1 MSKFTP
7 EQEERLKN
15 FTEKE
20 KDLLK
25 NLDSAK
31 IDTFVHITENN
42 GLNFEQRCQVIYGL
56 EDNFSEEQVSIYA
69 KPEFDEFQ
77 MEQIRTGFE
86 SGLSVEQVGVYAKPE
101 FNEYQMRGIRYGFN
115 EGLSIEQVSVY
126 AKPEFSCVQMNEI
139 ESGFKKGLSI
149 EQISMY
155 AKPEFYDYQMN
166 QICRGF
172 KNGLSME
179 QVSVYAKPEFN
190 PDQMRL
196 IEDGFR
202 NKLSMEQVKAYAKPE
217 LDQNQM
223 WEIRDG
229 FKKGLSMEQI
239 SVYAKPE
246 FDIKQMAVIVNGFK
260 NGLSMEQVSSYAN
273 PKFDNFQMYRI
284 GEGYR
289 VGLSAEQVNVY
300 AKPEFNSNQMELIE
314 DGFINGLS
322 MEQVSMY
329 AKPELGVLQM
339 EELKDALRSGLSMEQ
354 VDMYAKPELST
365 NQIYAAMNRL
375 RNGISTDKIND
386 IINSGMSPEEMR
398 DAMFNEVKKDSIG
411 VMVYMTTHKAIE
423 NYYSETDAFKFCR
436 TETEAIDLIKER
448 QLNDYQN
455 QQNNNYSYS
464 YKIIG
469 KNGYLS
475 KAIREDQR
483 IILAPSYD
491 MAKNINTEATVE
503 AEYGDECLEGTMVT
517 LAHHGP
523 RSNNPAPCNTPDVPE
538 LPPFATVV
546 VSHIDLDTLG
556 GIYALQGRK
565 PEDDRFWE
573 AAEKIDV
580 KGAHHIHELDQD
592 IQDKLN
598 AYYAYNDEQP
608 RQRYTETID
617 VTKQIDDI
625 YNVVNAIVDI
635 NDPEHD
641 KLIAAGKEWVQT
653 REKEVE
659 DQLIY
664 ENKDV
669 RVFDTNGIFC
679 AASYFSPNQDVIVP
693 ATVTYNKKFKSITLA
708 FEDGGK
714 QLDAREIVQELWG
727 PEAGGR
733 EGIAGSPRNVEMTKD
748 DLAKLVNELTERQ
761 LKLETE
767 IMPHQYEGNQ
777 MLSSLSIPDNIEK
790 IGEGAFKDC
799 SNLSEMLV
807 TNELL
812 AKTDIASAFEGTNLD
827 MEGMEKIVDDFMK
840 THESQGMELDAN
852 DRIEDES
859 LADNEDKEVDPLE
872 LNDKIEDED
881 TADDF
886 GDL

>member
-1 MSKFTP
+1 MNKFTP

-101 FNEYQMRGIRYGFN
+101 FNEYQMREIRCGFN

-126 AKPEFSCVQMNEI
+126 AKPEFTCVQMSEI

-190 PDQMRL
+190 SNQMKL

-217 LDQNQM
+217 FDPNQM
-223 WEIRDG
+223 WEIEN
-229 FKKGLSMEQI
+229 GLDEYKLSIEQ
-239 SVYAKPE
+239 VGTYAKPE
-246 FDIKQMAVIVNGFK
+246 FDF
-260 NGLSMEQVSSYAN
+260 
-273 PKFDNFQMYRI
+273 
-284 GEGYR
+284 
-289 VGLSAEQVNVY
+289 
-300 AKPEFNSNQMELIE
+300 NQMFEIRR
-314 DGFINGLS
+314 GFINGLS
-322 MEQVSMY
+322 MEQV
-329 AKPELGVLQM
+329 G
-339 EELKDALRSGLSMEQ
+339 
-354 VDMYAKPELST
+354 MYAKPELSA
-365 NQIYAAMNRL
+365 NQIYAAMNGL
-375 RNGISTDKIND
+375 CNGISTDKIND
-386 IINSGMSPEEMR
+386 IINSGMSPEEMSN
-398 DAMFNEVKKDSIG
+398 AMFNEVKKDSTG
-411 VMVYMTTHKAIE
+411 VIVYRTAHKAFE
-423 NYYSETDAFKFCR
+423 NYHSETDAFICR
-436 TETEAIDLIKER
+436 TETEAIDLIKEK

-455 QQNNNYSYS
+455 QQNYSYS
-464 YKIIG
+464 YKVVG
-469 KNGYLS
+469 KNGDLS

-483 IILAPSYD
+483 VILAPSYD
-491 MAKNINTEATVE
+491 IAKNIKAEATVE

-565 PEDDRFWE
+565 PEDYRFWE
-573 AAEKIDV
+573 AAEMIDV
-580 KGAHHIHELDQD
+580 KGAHHIHELDKD

-598 AYYAYNDEQP
+598 AYYAYNDGQP
-608 RQRYTETID
+608 RQRYTEAID
-617 VTKQIDDI
+617 VTKQIDDT

-641 KLIAAGKEWVQT
+641 KLITAGKEWAQT

-659 DQLIY
+659 DQLVY

-679 AASYFSPNQDVIVP
+679 AASYFSPNQNTICP
-693 ATVTYNKKFKSITLA
+693 ATVTYNEKFKSITLA

-714 QLDAREIVQELWG
+714 QLNAKEIVQELWG

-733 EGIAGSPRNVEMTKD
+733 EGIAGSPRNVEMTKN

-761 LKLETE
+761 LKLKTE

-777 MLSSLSIPDNIEK
+777 MLSSLSIPNNIEK

-827 MEGMEKIVDDFMK
+827 MESMEKIVDDFMQ
-840 THESQGMELDAN
+840 THEGRGMELDAN
-852 DRIEDES
+852 DRIEDEP
-859 LADNEDKEVDPLE
+859 LADIKDKEVDPLE
-872 LNDKIEDED
+872 LNNKIEDED

>member
-1 MSKFTP
+1 MNKFTP

-101 FNEYQMRGIRYGFN
+101 FNEYQMREIRCGFN

-126 AKPEFSCVQMNEI
+126 AKPEFTCVQMSEI

-190 PDQMRL
+190 TGQMRL

-202 NKLSMEQVKAYAKPE
+202 NKLSMEQVKT
-217 LDQNQM
+217 
-223 WEIRDG
+223 
-229 FKKGLSMEQI
+229 
-239 SVYAKPE
+239 YAKPE
-246 FDIKQMAVIVNGFK
+246 FDSNQMWEIE
-260 NGLSMEQVSSYAN
+260 NGLDEYKLSIEQV
-273 PKFDNFQMYRI
+273 
-284 GEGYR
+284 GT
-289 VGLSAEQVNVY
+289 Y
-300 AKPEFNSNQMELIE
+300 AKPEFDFDQMFEIRR
-314 DGFINGLS
+314 GFINGLS
-322 MEQVSMY
+322 MEQV
-329 AKPELGVLQM
+329 G
-339 EELKDALRSGLSMEQ
+339 
-354 VDMYAKPELST
+354 MYAKPELSA
-365 NQIYAAMNRL
+365 NQIYAAMNGL

-386 IINSGMSPEEMR
+386 IINSGMSPEEMSN
-398 DAMFNEVKKDSIG
+398 AMFNEVKKDSTG
-411 VMVYMTTHKAIE
+411 VIVYRTAHKVFE
-423 NYYSETDAFKFCR
+423 NYYSKTDAFICC
-436 TETEAIDLIKER
+436 TETEAIDLIKEK

-455 QQNNNYSYS
+455 QQNYSYS
-464 YKIIG
+464 YKVVG
-469 KNGYLS
+469 KNGDLS

-483 IILAPSYD
+483 VILAPSYD
-491 MAKNINTEATVE
+491 IAKNIKAEATVE

-523 RSNNPAPCNTPDVPE
+523 RSNNPAPCNTLDVPE

-565 PEDDRFWE
+565 PEDYRFWE
-573 AAEKIDV
+573 AAEMIDV
-580 KGAHHIHELDQD
+580 KGAHHIHELDKD

-598 AYYAYNDEQP
+598 AYYAYNDGQP
-608 RQRYTETID
+608 RQRYTEAID
-617 VTKQIDDI
+617 VTKQIDDT

-641 KLIAAGKEWVQT
+641 KLITAGKEWAQT

-659 DQLIY
+659 DQLVY

-679 AASYFSPNQDVIVP
+679 AASYFSPNQNTICP
-693 ATVTYNKKFKSITLA
+693 ATVTYNEKFKSITLA

-714 QLDAREIVQELWG
+714 QLNAKEIVQELWG

-733 EGIAGSPRNVEMTKD
+733 EGIAGSPRNVEMTKN

-761 LKLETE
+761 LKLKTE

-777 MLSSLSIPDNIEK
+777 MLSSLSIPNNIEK

-827 MEGMEKIVDDFMK
+827 MESMEKIVDDFMQ
-840 THESQGMELDAN
+840 THEGRGMELDAN
-852 DRIEDES
+852 DRIEDEP
-859 LADNEDKEVDPLE
+859 LADIKDKEVDPLE
-872 LNDKIEDED
+872 LNNKIEDED

>member
-1 MSKFTP
+1 MNKFTP

-101 FNEYQMRGIRYGFN
+101 FNEYQMREIRCGFN

-126 AKPEFSCVQMNEI
+126 AKPEFTCVQMSEI

-190 PDQMRL
+190 SNQMKL

-217 LDQNQM
+217 FDPNQM
-223 WEIRDG
+223 WEI
-229 FKKGLSMEQI
+229 E
-239 SVYAKPE
+239 
-246 FDIKQMAVIVNGFK
+246 
-260 NGLSMEQVSSYAN
+260 NGLDEYKLSIEQV
-273 PKFDNFQMYRI
+273 
-284 GEGYR
+284 GT
-289 VGLSAEQVNVY
+289 
-300 AKPEFNSNQMELIE
+300 
-314 DGFINGLS
+314 
-322 MEQVSMY
+322 Y

-354 VDMYAKPELST
+354 VGMYAKPELST
-365 NQIYAAMNRL
+365 NQIYAAMNGL

-464 YKIIG
+464 YKVIG
-469 KNGYLS
+469 KNGDLS

-483 IILAPSYD
+483 VILAPSYD
-491 MAKNINTEATVE
+491 MAKNINAEATVE

-523 RSNNPAPCNTPDVPE
+523 RSGNPAPCNTPDVPE

-573 AAEKIDV
+573 AAEMIDV
-580 KGAHHIHELDQD
+580 KGVHHIHELDKD

-598 AYYAYNDEQP
+598 AYYAYNDGQP
-608 RQRYTETID
+608 RQRYTEAID
-617 VTKQIDDI
+617 VTKQIDDT

-641 KLIAAGKEWVQT
+641 KLITAGKEWAQT

-659 DQLIY
+659 GQLVY

-679 AASYFSPNQDVIVP
+679 AASYFSPNQNTICP
-693 ATVTYNKKFKSITLA
+693 ATVTYNEKFKSITLA

-714 QLDAREIVQELWG
+714 QLNAKEIVQELWG

-733 EGIAGSPRNVEMTKD
+733 EGIAGSPRNVEMTKN

-761 LKLETE
+761 LKLKTE

-777 MLSSLSIPDNIEK
+777 MLSSLSIPNNIEK

-827 MEGMEKIVDDFMK
+827 MESMEKIVDDFMQ
-840 THESQGMELDAN
+840 THEGRGMELDAN
-852 DRIEDES
+852 DRIEDEP
-859 LADNEDKEVDPLE
+859 LADIKDKEVDPLE
-872 LNDKIEDED
+872 LNNKIEDED

>member
-1 MSKFTP
+1 MNKFTP

-101 FNEYQMRGIRYGFN
+101 FNEYQMREIRCGFN

-126 AKPEFSCVQMNEI
+126 AKPEFTCVQMSEI

-190 PDQMRL
+190 SNQMKL

-217 LDQNQM
+217 FDPNQM
-223 WEIRDG
+223 WEIEN
-229 FKKGLSMEQI
+229 GLDEYKLSIEQ
-239 SVYAKPE
+239 VGTYAKPE
-246 FDIKQMAVIVNGFK
+246 FDF
-260 NGLSMEQVSSYAN
+260 
-273 PKFDNFQMYRI
+273 
-284 GEGYR
+284 
-289 VGLSAEQVNVY
+289 
-300 AKPEFNSNQMELIE
+300 NQMFEIRR
-314 DGFINGLS
+314 GFINGLS
-322 MEQVSMY
+322 MEQV
-329 AKPELGVLQM
+329 G
-339 EELKDALRSGLSMEQ
+339 
-354 VDMYAKPELST
+354 MYAKPELSA
-365 NQIYAAMNRL
+365 NQIYAAMNGL

-386 IINSGMSPEEMR
+386 IINSGMSPEEMSNT
-398 DAMFNEVKKDSIG
+398 MFNEVKKDSTG
-411 VMVYMTTHKAIE
+411 VIVYRTAHKAFE
-423 NYYSETDAFKFCR
+423 NYHSETDAFICR
-436 TETEAIDLIKER
+436 TETEAIDLIKEK

-455 QQNNNYSYS
+455 QQNYSYS
-464 YKIIG
+464 YKVVG
-469 KNGYLS
+469 KNGDLS

-483 IILAPSYD
+483 VILAPSYD
-491 MAKNINTEATVE
+491 IAKNIKAEATVE

-517 LAHHGP
+517 LTHHGP

-565 PEDDRFWE
+565 PEDYRFWE
-573 AAEKIDV
+573 AAEMIDV
-580 KGAHHIHELDQD
+580 KGAHHIHELDKD

-598 AYYAYNDEQP
+598 AYYAYNDGQP
-608 RQRYTETID
+608 RQRYTEAID
-617 VTKQIDDI
+617 VTKQIDDT

-641 KLIAAGKEWVQT
+641 KLITAGKEWAQT

-659 DQLIY
+659 DQLVY

-679 AASYFSPNQDVIVP
+679 AASYFSPNQNTICP
-693 ATVTYNKKFKSITLA
+693 ATVTYNEKFKSITLA

-714 QLDAREIVQELWG
+714 QLNAKEIVQELWG

-733 EGIAGSPRNVEMTKD
+733 EGIAGSPRNVEMTKN

-761 LKLETE
+761 LKLKTE

-777 MLSSLSIPDNIEK
+777 MLSSLSIPNNIEK

-827 MEGMEKIVDDFMK
+827 MESMEKIVDDFMQ
-840 THESQGMELDAN
+840 THEGRGMELDSN
-852 DRIEDES
+852 DRIEDEP
-859 LADNEDKEVDPLE
+859 LADIKDKEVDPLE
-872 LNDKIEDED
+872 LNNKIEDED

>member
-1 MSKFTP
+1 MNKFTP

-101 FNEYQMRGIRYGFN
+101 FNEYQMREIRCGFN

-126 AKPEFSCVQMNEI
+126 AKQEFTCVQMSEI

-190 PDQMRL
+190 SNQMKL

-217 LDQNQM
+217 FDPNQM
-223 WEIRDG
+223 WEIEN
-229 FKKGLSMEQI
+229 GLDEYKLSIEQ
-239 SVYAKPE
+239 VGTYAKPE
-246 FDIKQMAVIVNGFK
+246 FDF
-260 NGLSMEQVSSYAN
+260 
-273 PKFDNFQMYRI
+273 
-284 GEGYR
+284 
-289 VGLSAEQVNVY
+289 
-300 AKPEFNSNQMELIE
+300 NQMFEIRR
-314 DGFINGLS
+314 GFINGLS
-322 MEQVSMY
+322 MEQV
-329 AKPELGVLQM
+329 G
-339 EELKDALRSGLSMEQ
+339 
-354 VDMYAKPELST
+354 MYAKPELSA
-365 NQIYAAMNRL
+365 NQIYAAMNGL

-386 IINSGMSPEEMR
+386 IINSGMSPEEMSNT
-398 DAMFNEVKKDSIG
+398 MFNEVKKDSTG
-411 VMVYMTTHKAIE
+411 VIVYRTAHKAFE
-423 NYYSETDAFKFCR
+423 NYHSETDAFICR
-436 TETEAIDLIKER
+436 TETEAIDLIKEK

-455 QQNNNYSYS
+455 QQNYSYS
-464 YKIIG
+464 YKVVG
-469 KNGYLS
+469 KNGDLS

-483 IILAPSYD
+483 VILAPSYD
-491 MAKNINTEATVE
+491 IAKNIKAEATVE

-517 LAHHGP
+517 LTHHGP

-565 PEDDRFWE
+565 PEDYRFWE
-573 AAEKIDV
+573 AAEMIDA
-580 KGAHHIHELDQD
+580 KGAHHIHELDKD

-598 AYYAYNDEQP
+598 AYYAYNDGQP
-608 RQRYTETID
+608 RQRYTEAID
-617 VTKQIDDI
+617 VTKQIDDT

-641 KLIAAGKEWVQT
+641 KLITAGKEWAQT

-659 DQLIY
+659 DQLVY

-679 AASYFSPNQDVIVP
+679 AVSYFSPNQNTICP
-693 ATVTYNKKFKSITLA
+693 ATVTYNEKFKSITLA

-714 QLDAREIVQELWG
+714 QLNAKEIVQELWG

-733 EGIAGSPRNVEMTKD
+733 EGIAGSPRNVEMTKN

-761 LKLETE
+761 LKLKTE

-777 MLSSLSIPDNIEK
+777 MLSSLSIPNNIEK

-799 SNLSEMLV
+799 SNISEMLV

-827 MEGMEKIVDDFMK
+827 MESMEKIVDDFMQ
-840 THESQGMELDAN
+840 THEGRGMELDAN
-852 DRIEDES
+852 DRIEDEP
-859 LADNEDKEVDPLE
+859 LADIKDKEVDPLE
-872 LNDKIEDED
+872 LNNKIEDED

>member
-1 MSKFTP
+1 MNKFTP

-56 EDNFSEEQVSIYA
+56 EDNFSEGQVSIYA

-101 FNEYQMRGIRYGFN
+101 FNEYQMREIRCGFN

-126 AKPEFSCVQMNEI
+126 AKPEFTCVQMSEI

-190 PDQMRL
+190 SNQMKL

-217 LDQNQM
+217 FDPNQM
-223 WEIRDG
+223 WEIEN
-229 FKKGLSMEQI
+229 GLDEYKLSIEQ
-239 SVYAKPE
+239 VGTYAKPE
-246 FDIKQMAVIVNGFK
+246 FDF
-260 NGLSMEQVSSYAN
+260 
-273 PKFDNFQMYRI
+273 
-284 GEGYR
+284 
-289 VGLSAEQVNVY
+289 
-300 AKPEFNSNQMELIE
+300 NQMFEIRR
-314 DGFINGLS
+314 GFINGLS
-322 MEQVSMY
+322 MEQI
-329 AKPELGVLQM
+329 G
-339 EELKDALRSGLSMEQ
+339 
-354 VDMYAKPELST
+354 MYAKPELSA
-365 NQIYAAMNRL
+365 NQIYAAMNGL

-386 IINSGMSPEEMR
+386 IINSGMSPEEMSN
-398 DAMFNEVKKDSIG
+398 AMFNEVKKDSTG
-411 VMVYMTTHKAIE
+411 VIVYRTAHKAFE
-423 NYYSETDAFKFCR
+423 NYHSETDAFICR
-436 TETEAIDLIKER
+436 TETEAIDLIKEK

-455 QQNNNYSYS
+455 QQNYSYS
-464 YKIIG
+464 YKVVG
-469 KNGYLS
+469 KNGDLS

-483 IILAPSYD
+483 VILAPSYD
-491 MAKNINTEATVE
+491 IAKNIKAEATVE

-565 PEDDRFWE
+565 PEDYRFWE
-573 AAEKIDV
+573 AAEMIDV
-580 KGAHHIHELDQD
+580 KGAHHIHELDKD

-598 AYYAYNDEQP
+598 AYYAYNDGQP
-608 RQRYTETID
+608 TQRYTEAID
-617 VTKQIDDI
+617 VTKQIDDT

-641 KLIAAGKEWVQT
+641 KLITAGKEWAQT

-659 DQLIY
+659 DQLVY

-679 AASYFSPNQDVIVP
+679 AASYFSPNQNTICP
-693 ATVTYNKKFKSITLA
+693 ATVTYNEKFKSITLA

-714 QLDAREIVQELWG
+714 QLNAKEIVQELWG

-733 EGIAGSPRNVEMTKD
+733 EGIAGSPRNVEMTKN

-761 LKLETE
+761 LKLKTE

-777 MLSSLSIPDNIEK
+777 MLSSLSIPNNIEK

-827 MEGMEKIVDDFMK
+827 MESMKKIVDDFMQ
-840 THESQGMELDAN
+840 THEGRGMELDAN
-852 DRIEDES
+852 DRIEDEP
-859 LADNEDKEVDPLE
+859 LADIKDKEVDLLE
-872 LNDKIEDED
+872 LNNKIEDED

>member
-1 MSKFTP
+1 MNKFTP

-56 EDNFSEEQVSIYA
+56 EDNFSEGQVSIYA

-101 FNEYQMRGIRYGFN
+101 FNEYQMREIRCGFN

-126 AKPEFSCVQMNEI
+126 AKPEFTCVQMSEI

-190 PDQMRL
+190 SNQMKL

-217 LDQNQM
+217 FDPNQM
-223 WEIRDG
+223 WEIEN
-229 FKKGLSMEQI
+229 GLDEYKLSIEQ
-239 SVYAKPE
+239 VGTYAKPE
-246 FDIKQMAVIVNGFK
+246 FDF
-260 NGLSMEQVSSYAN
+260 
-273 PKFDNFQMYRI
+273 
-284 GEGYR
+284 
-289 VGLSAEQVNVY
+289 
-300 AKPEFNSNQMELIE
+300 NQMFEIRR
-314 DGFINGLS
+314 GFINGLS
-322 MEQVSMY
+322 MEQV
-329 AKPELGVLQM
+329 G
-339 EELKDALRSGLSMEQ
+339 
-354 VDMYAKPELST
+354 MYAKPELSA
-365 NQIYAAMNRL
+365 NQIYAAMNGL

-386 IINSGMSPEEMR
+386 IINSGMSPEEMSN
-398 DAMFNEVKKDSIG
+398 AMFNEVKKDSTG
-411 VMVYMTTHKAIE
+411 VIVYRTAHKVFE
-423 NYYSETDAFKFCR
+423 NYYSKTDAFICR
-436 TETEAIDLIKER
+436 TETEAIDLIKEK

-455 QQNNNYSYS
+455 QQNYSYS
-464 YKIIG
+464 YKVVG
-469 KNGYLS
+469 KNGDLS

-483 IILAPSYD
+483 VILAPSYD
-491 MAKNINTEATVE
+491 IAKNIKAEATVE

-523 RSNNPAPCNTPDVPE
+523 RSNNPAPCNTLDVPE

-565 PEDDRFWE
+565 PEDYRFWE
-573 AAEKIDV
+573 AAEMIDV
-580 KGAHHIHELDQD
+580 KGAHHIHELDKD

-598 AYYAYNDEQP
+598 AYYAYNDGQP
-608 RQRYTETID
+608 RQRYTEAID
-617 VTKQIDDI
+617 VTKQIDDT

-641 KLIAAGKEWVQT
+641 KLITAGKEWAQT

-659 DQLIY
+659 DQLVY

-679 AASYFSPNQDVIVP
+679 ATSYFSPNQNTICP
-693 ATVTYNKKFKSITLA
+693 ATVTYNEKFKSITLA

-714 QLDAREIVQELWG
+714 QLNAKEIVQELWG

-733 EGIAGSPRNVEMTKD
+733 EGIAGSPRNVEMTKN

-761 LKLETE
+761 LKLKTE

-777 MLSSLSIPDNIEK
+777 MLSSLSIPNNIEK

-827 MEGMEKIVDDFMK
+827 MESMEKIVDDFMQ
-840 THESQGMELDAN
+840 THEGRGMELDAN
-852 DRIEDES
+852 DRIEDEP
-859 LADNEDKEVDPLE
+859 LADIKDKEVDLLE
-872 LNDKIEDED
+872 LNNKIEDED

>member
-1 MSKFTP
+1 MNKFTP

-86 SGLSVEQVGVYAKPE
+86 SGLSVEQVSVYAKPE
-101 FNEYQMRGIRYGFN
+101 FNEYQMREIRCGFN

-126 AKPEFSCVQMNEI
+126 AKPEFTCVQMSEI

-190 PDQMRL
+190 SNQMKL

-217 LDQNQM
+217 FDPNQM
-223 WEIRDG
+223 WEI
-229 FKKGLSMEQI
+229 E
-239 SVYAKPE
+239 
-246 FDIKQMAVIVNGFK
+246 
-260 NGLSMEQVSSYAN
+260 NGLDEYKLSIEQV
-273 PKFDNFQMYRI
+273 
-284 GEGYR
+284 GT
-289 VGLSAEQVNVY
+289 
-300 AKPEFNSNQMELIE
+300 
-314 DGFINGLS
+314 
-322 MEQVSMY
+322 Y

-354 VDMYAKPELST
+354 VGMYAKPELST
-365 NQIYAAMNRL
+365 NQIYAAMNGL

-464 YKIIG
+464 YKVIG
-469 KNGYLS
+469 KNGDLS

-483 IILAPSYD
+483 VILAPSYD
-491 MAKNINTEATVE
+491 MAKNINAEATVE

-523 RSNNPAPCNTPDVPE
+523 RSGNPAPCNTPDVPE

-573 AAEKIDV
+573 AAEMIDV
-580 KGAHHIHELDQD
+580 KGVHHIHELDKD

-598 AYYAYNDEQP
+598 AYYAYNDGQP
-608 RQRYTETID
+608 RQRYTEAID
-617 VTKQIDDI
+617 VTKQIDDT

-641 KLIAAGKEWVQT
+641 KLITAGKEWAQT

-659 DQLIY
+659 DQLVY

-679 AASYFSPNQDVIVP
+679 AASYFSPNQNTICP
-693 ATVTYNKKFKSITLA
+693 ATVTYNEKFKSITLA

-714 QLDAREIVQELWG
+714 QLNAKEIVQELWG

-733 EGIAGSPRNVEMTKD
+733 EGIAGSPRNVEMTKN

-761 LKLETE
+761 LKLKTE

-777 MLSSLSIPDNIEK
+777 MLSSLSIPNNIEK

-827 MEGMEKIVDDFMK
+827 MESMEKIVDDFMQ
-840 THESQGMELDAN
+840 THEGRGMELDAN
-852 DRIEDES
+852 DRIEDEP
-859 LADNEDKEVDPLE
+859 LADIKDKEVDPLE
-872 LNDKIEDED
+872 LNNKIEDED